1 MDGWVRIGYKIT
13 LLASGWGGGL
23 RWSGVHTGGA
33 EGEVADQALQGESI
47 AYIPQYV
54 FVPFQSYNNDKYR
67 EGNWI

>member
-1 MDGWVRIGYKIT
+1 MGGLGKDTKS
-13 LLASGWGGGL
+13 LHASGRVGGL

-54 FVPFQSYNNDKYR
+54 FVPFQTYNNDKYR

>member
-1 MDGWVRIGYKIT
+1 M
-13 LLASGWGGGL
+13 GGP

-47 AYIPQYV
+47 AYILQYV

-67 EGNWI
+67 EGNCI